1 LDLDSSDIKE
11 KGNFFFARADVV
23 YKGTS
28 RLAFLISVDDPEGRR
43 EADVSI
49 YLVAGS
55 VDADYDARLVHLG
68 TRRIRL
74 SRDLTFDQGTENGIV
89 FVWYGF
95 RMQQAADS
103 NQQTTASACSEG
115 AAWEAGGRSPS
126 PSNKRNTAE
135 PDEAPI
141 MHVADQ
147 VKRLKTLIDEH
158 VAETKQ
164 ANFGLHDVCQIIF
177 STGYETQ
184 MRVDAI
190 LSVVK
195 EDNRWLKEENS
206 RLKAELRMYRQQTL
220 YNQTD
225 AMGIMQP
232 ISADGYHVQTNQYMN
247 FTG

>member
-1 LDLDSSDIKE
+1 VS
-11 KGNFFFARADVV
+11 
-23 YKGTS
+23 
-28 RLAFLISVDDPEGRR
+28 
-43 EADVSI
+43 DVSI

-103 NQQTTASACSEG
+103 SHQDTGSACSEG
-115 AAWEAGGRSPS
+115 EAGGRSPS
-126 PSNKRNTAE
+126 PSNKRKTAE
-135 PDEAPI
+135 EDEAPI

-147 VKRLKTLIDEH
+147 VKSLKTLIDEH

-232 ISADGYHVQTNQYMN
+232 ISADGYQSQNLIQANQYMN
-247 FTG
+247 FNTSLC